1 MADHEAVTVPAALPL
16 EPGMFSLAT
25 PPLFAA
31 LAPARRVLI
40 AGAGGGFDVYA
51 GLPLALSLW
60 QSGVQV
66 HLANLSFSE
75 LELVDRDSWV
85 AEHVVAVT
93 LDSTSPDWY
102 FPEGTLARWLA
113 AHDLPSTVYA
123 FPPLGVQTLRD
134 AYRYLMERLDIDAVV
149 LVDGGTDI
157 LLRGDENGLGTPV
170 EDITSLAAVTALDLP
185 VKLVTCLGFG
195 IDAYHGVNHVQVLEN
210 IAALD
215 RDGGYLGALSI
226 PGTSREAVLYR
237 DAVAHAQ
244 AATPQRPSIVNG
256 QIAAATSGEFGDVQ
270 FTRRTSGSTL
280 FVNPLMAIY
289 FTVDLDKLAAR
300 CLYLDH
306 IEHTYGRRQV
316 IGRIDA
322 FRNDIAT
329 RIPRAFP
336 H

>member
-1 MADHEAVTVPAALPL
+1 VTGPAAFPP
-16 EPGMFSLAT
+16 EPGTASLAT

-60 QSGVQV
+60 HSGVQV

-93 LDSTSPDWY
+93 PDSASPDWY

-134 AYRYLMERLDIDAVV
+134 AYRYLLERLDIDAVV

-170 EDITSLAAVTALDLP
+170 EDITSLAAVAALDLP

-226 PGTSREAVLYR
+226 PGASREAVLYR

-244 AATPQRPSIVNG
+244 AATPDRPSIVNG

-300 CLYLDH
+300 CLYVDR

-322 FRNDIAT
+322 FRKDIAT
-329 RIPRAFP
+329 RIPRAYP

>member
-1 MADHEAVTVPAALPL
+1 MS
-16 EPGMFSLAT
+16 SLAT

-31 LAPARRVLI
+31 LAPARNVLI

-51 GLPLALSLW
+51 GLPLAFALRDH
-60 QSGVQV
+60 GVRV

-75 LELVDRDSWV
+75 LELVDRDSWLT
-85 AEHVVAVT
+85 EHIVAVT
-93 LDSTSPDWY
+93 PKTTNPDWY

-113 AHDLPSTVYA
+113 AHEMPSTVYA
-123 FPPLGVQTLRD
+123 FPPLGVQPLRL
-134 AYRYLMERLDIDAVV
+134 AYQHLVESLDIDAVV

-157 LLRGDENGLGTPV
+157 LLRGDENALGTPV
-170 EDITSLAAVTALDLP
+170 EDITSVAAVAGLDLD

-226 PGTSREAVLYR
+226 PGASREAVLYR
-237 DAVAHAQ
+237 DAVANAQ

-256 QIAAATSGEFGDVQ
+256 QIAAATSGAFGDVQ
-270 FTRRTSGSTL
+270 FTRRTSGSPL
-280 FVNPLMAIY
+280 FVNPLMAVY

-300 CLYLDH
+300 CLYLDR
-306 IEHTYGRRQV
+306 IEDTYGRRQV
-316 IGRIDA
+316 IGRIET
-322 FRNDIAT
+322 FRAEIPTT